1 MHVVRPE
8 SGCAVT
14 PIEDNR
20 GSRTPAVQRRC
31 WYDIFRH
38 RCTGGHRPRRRRSD
52 HSTGAQPGGSHTAA
66 LSGARPSCTNR
77 CTAARSRRRIGQWI
91 RNAPS
96 TRPRRTTQ
104 RNCSASTSFETD
116 GFARDPLDRASS
128 SRRSAP
134 TSSHAEQEPRSA
146 LQRILDAASQ
156 SQHLRPQIE
165 LAAQEIGAALE
176 ATRSAWT
183 ASSRRLS
190 DQETK
195 LDALGRTPI
204 PPLPGPQSMH
214 QTLTSGVPSQPWRNG
229 GARCVQP
236 ARAASGR

>member
-1 MHVVRPE
+1 MHRWPSTSPPVERPFHRSTAWRLPHCRALKCSPLVYE
-8 SGCAVT
+8 SVHRGE
-14 PIEDNR
+14 IEE
-20 GSRTPAVQRRC
+20 
-31 WYDIFRH
+31 
-38 RCTGGHRPRRRRSD
+38 
-52 HSTGAQPGGSHTAA
+52 
-66 LSGARPSCTNR
+66 
-77 CTAARSRRRIGQWI
+77 RIGQWI

-96 TRPRRTTQ
+96 TRPGRTTQ

-116 GFARDPLDRASS
+116 GFARDPSDRAST
-128 SRRSAP
+128 SRRSVP
-134 TSSHAEQEPRSA
+134 TSSHAEQEPRLA

-190 DQETK
+190 EQETK

-204 PPLPGPQSMH
+204 PPLPGPQSML

-229 GARCVQP
+229 GAKCVQP

>member
-1 MHVVRPE
+1 MHRWP
-8 SGCAVT
+8 ST
-14 PIEDNR
+14 
-20 GSRTPAVQRRC
+20 STPAATIPQE
-31 WYDIFRH
+31 H
-38 RCTGGHRPRRRRSD
+38 SLAAPTLLRS
-52 HSTGAQPGGSHTAA
+52 QVLA
-66 LSGARPSCTNR
+66 LVYESVHH
-77 CTAARSRRRIGQWI
+77 QWI

-96 TRPRRTTQ
+96 TRPGRTTQ

-116 GFARDPLDRASS
+116 GFARDPSDRAST
-128 SRRSAP
+128 SRRSVP
-134 TSSHAEQEPRSA
+134 TSSHAEQEPRLA

-190 DQETK
+190 EQETK

-204 PPLPGPQSMH
+204 PPLPGPQSML

>member
-1 MHVVRPE
+1 MHRAAIDLAAGGATIPPE
-8 SGCAVT
+8 HSLAAPT
-14 PIEDNR
+14 L
-20 GSRTPAVQRRC
+20 
-31 WYDIFRH
+31 
-38 RCTGGHRPRRRRSD
+38 PRSQVLAPRV
-52 HSTGAQPGGSHTAA
+52 
-66 LSGARPSCTNR
+66 
-77 CTAARSRRRIGQWI
+77 RIGASSMD

-96 TRPRRTTQ
+96 TRPGRTTQ

-116 GFARDPLDRASS
+116 GFARDPSDRAST
-128 SRRSAP
+128 SRRSVP

-190 DQETK
+190 EHETT

-204 PPLPGPQSMH
+204 PPLPGPQSML